1 MPKLLFITYYFPPL
15 RQVACLRTSNIVK
28 HLKNQGWEIS
38 VITPSPDLWND
49 DSKDEH
55 DEKLS
60 GMGVKLLYTQCR
72 RKLLLPHR
80 QVQLHSFWTT
90 FIGKKL
96 RSLIRSTARAMRVDK
111 MSGWYPQVKKAVLA
125 IKPGD
130 FDIVMASG
138 NPYGAFQCA
147 VDIAKQIK
155 CPVVFD
161 YRDLWSG
168 NPHMRASKKFRD
180 FNKERELLNKC
191 DAVTVVSPSMKQSM
205 EEMFGI
211 GNKVHIIPNGYD
223 IDEYTH
229 VKATEFDHI
238 AIVYAGQFIA
248 PNSTPEPIMKA
259 MDLLNND
266 DTLPTWKF
274 HYMGPSGR
282 AINDQI
288 KQYGLKN
295 HYIYHGNIPREE
307 CLKNIKGASL
317 SIVITSVK
325 KEASLAEKGII
336 TGKVFEPMALE
347 IPILAI
353 APEGSDVERV
363 IKGSGWMFSSDQ
375 VKEIAQI
382 MRSIIKQ
389 ESKFEASDEL
399 YNWCNISAQLS
410 RDLLKLTHQ

>member
-1 MPKLLFITYYFPPL
+1 MPKLLLITYYFPPL
-15 RQVACLRTSNIVK
+15 RQVACLRTGNMAK
-28 HLKNQGWEIS
+28 HLKNQGWEVS
-38 VITPSPDLWND
+38 VITPSPALWNKDSIDED
-49 DSKDEH
+49 DA
-55 DEKLS
+55 KLS
-60 GMGVKLLYTQCR
+60 ETGVKLLYTQCR
-72 RKLLLPHR
+72 RKLLLPHGQIR
-80 QVQLHSFWTT
+80 LHVFWTT
-90 FIGKKL
+90 FIGRKL
-96 RSLIRSTARAMRVDK
+96 KSLIRSTARAMRVDK
-111 MSGWYPQVKKAVLA
+111 MSGWYPEVKKAAIA
-125 IKPGD
+125 IKPGG

-147 VDIAKQIK
+147 ADIAHQIN

-168 NPHMRASKKFRD
+168 NPHMRAGKKFRD
-180 FNKERELLNKC
+180 FNKEKKLLNKC

-223 IDEYTH
+223 IDEYAH
-229 VKATEFDHI
+229 IEATEFDHI

-274 HYMGPSGR
+274 HYMGPSGETV
-282 AINDQI
+282 NDQI
-288 KQYGLKN
+288 KQYGLEN
-295 HYIYHGNIPREE
+295 RYTYHGNAPRKK

-317 SIVITSVK
+317 AIIITSVK

-336 TGKVFEPMALE
+336 TGKVFEPLALK

-353 APEGSDVERV
+353 APEDSDVECIVKDR
-363 IKGSGWMFSSDQ
+363 GWMCRSDD
-375 VKEIAQI
+375 VNEIAKI
-382 MRSIIKQ
+382 MKSIIKH
-389 ESKFEASDEL
+389 ESKFEASDER
-399 YNWCNISAQLS
+399 YSWSHISAQLS
-410 RDLLKLTHQ
+410 KELLKLTY

>member
-15 RQVACLRTSNIVK
+15 RQVACIRTSNITK
-28 HLKNQGWEIS
+28 HLKNQGWEVS
-38 VITPSPDLWND
+38 VITPSPALWND
-49 DSKDEH
+49 DSKDE
-55 DEKLS
+55 DDGKLN
-60 GMGVKLLYTQCR
+60 GMGVKFLYTQCR
-72 RKLLLPHR
+72 RKLLLPHG
-80 QVQLHSFWTT
+80 QIQLHAWWGT
-90 FIGKKL
+90 FIGIKL
-96 RSLIRSTARAMRVDK
+96 KSLIRSIARAMRVDK
-111 MSGWYPQVKKAVLA
+111 MSGWYPEVEKIAQG
-125 IKPGD
+125 INPGD

-147 VDIAKQIK
+147 ADIAQQIN
-155 CPVVFD
+155 CPVVYD

-168 NPHMRASKKFRD
+168 NPHMRANKKFRD
-180 FNKERELLNKC
+180 YKKEKRLLNQC

-274 HYMGPSGR
+274 HYMGPSGETV
-282 AINDQI
+282 NDQI
-288 KQYGLKN
+288 KQYGLGN
-295 HYIYHGNIPREE
+295 RYTYHGNISREK
-307 CLKNIKGASL
+307 CLGNIKGASL
-317 SIVITSVK
+317 AIIITSVK

-336 TGKVFEPMALE
+336 TGKVFEPLALK

-353 APEGSDVERV
+353 APAGSDVECIVKDR
-363 IKGSGWMFSSDQ
+363 GWMRRSDD
-375 VKEIAQI
+375 VNEIAKI

-389 ESKFEASDEL
+389 ESKFEASNAL
-399 YNWCNISAQLS
+399 YNWSNISEQLS
-410 RDLLKLTHQ
+410 KELLRLTY

>member
-1 MPKLLFITYYFPPL
+1 MAKLLFITYYFPPL
-15 RQVACLRTSNIVK
+15 NQIACIRTGNIVK
-28 HLKNQGWEIS
+28 HLKNQGWEVS
-38 VITPSPDLWND
+38 VITPSPALWNSN
-49 DSKDEH
+49 SKDE
-55 DEKLS
+55 DDGKLT
-60 GMGVKLLYTQCR
+60 GLGVKFLYTQCR
-72 RKLLLPHR
+72 CKLLLPHG

-96 RSLIRSTARAMRVDK
+96 KSLIRSIARAMRVDK
-111 MSGWYPQVKKAVLA
+111 MSGWYPEVKKIAQGM
-125 IKPGD
+125 KPGA

-147 VDIAKQIK
+147 ADIAQQIN
-155 CPVVFD
+155 CPVVYD

-180 FNKERELLNKC
+180 YKKEKRLLNKC

-205 EEMFGI
+205 EEMFGLE
-211 GNKVHIIPNGYD
+211 NKVHIIPNGYD

-229 VKATEFDHI
+229 IEATEFDHI

-274 HYMGPSGR
+274 HYMGPGGKTV
-282 AINDQI
+282 NDQI
-288 KQYGLKN
+288 KQYGLEN
-295 HYIYHGNIPREE
+295 RYTYHGNVSREE

-317 SIVITSVK
+317 AIVITSVK

-336 TGKVFEPMALE
+336 TGKIFEPLALE

-363 IKGSGWMFSSDQ
+363 IEGSGWMCSSDQ
-375 VKEIAQI
+375 INEITKI
-382 MRSIIKQ
+382 MKSIIRQ
-389 ESKFEASDEL
+389 ESKFEARNEL
-399 YNWCNISAQLS
+399 HNWCKISQELS
-410 RDLLKLTHQ
+410 LSLLKLAH

>member
-28 HLKNQGWEIS
+28 HLKNQGWEVS
-38 VITPSPDLWND
+38 VITPSPALWNS
-49 DSKDEH
+49 DSKDEY

-60 GMGVKLLYTQCR
+60 GMGVKFLHTQCR
-72 RKLLLPHR
+72 RKLLLPHG
-80 QVQLHSFWTT
+80 QIQLVSFWTT

-96 RSLIRSTARAMRVDK
+96 KSLIRSIARAMRVDK
-111 MSGWYPQVKKAVLA
+111 MSGWYPEVKKAAIA

-147 VDIAKQIK
+147 ADIAHQIK

-180 FNKERELLNKC
+180 FDKEKKLLNKC
-191 DAVTVVSPSMKQSM
+191 DAVTVVSPSMKQSI

-211 GNKVHIIPNGYD
+211 KNKVHIIPNGYD
-223 IDEYTH
+223 IDEYAH
-229 VKATEFDHI
+229 IEATEFDHI

-274 HYMGPSGR
+274 HYMGPSGETV
-282 AINDQI
+282 NDQI
-288 KQYGLKN
+288 KQYGLEN
-295 HYIYHGNIPREE
+295 RYTYHGDVSREK
-307 CLKNIKGASL
+307 CLGNIKGASL
-317 SIVITSVK
+317 AIVITSVK

-363 IKGSGWMFSSDQ
+363 IKGSGWMCRSDQ

-399 YNWCNISAQLS
+399 YNWSNISKELS
-410 RDLLKLTHQ
+410 ILLLKLAD